1 MKEKGKK
8 TGVLQD
14 ALSTFG
20 TNAFGAVLALV
31 SSFCIMPVLDPGE
44 SGLITQNQIVGSAL
58 FTLLSFSVNSSIIYY
73 VSRCKLKNVVRS
85 IKRVTV
91 VLTMLIAVAGVL
103 VVLVLRDSY
112 FADTA
117 LLYCVCAVA
126 YGVFSFVSN
135 VFLAILRGENKF
147 RTYNLINLMQRVL
160 TTLFSL
166 TVFLWP
172 TAAVIVSGSIFIL
185 LLSIIMAW
193 RSIRR
198 DVSYAQSPP
207 APENDRE
214 IGSGELLRYSLK
226 SHVSNVLTF
235 TNTNVSSIILKANNG
250 LTDFGVFTKAYTIV
264 QQIWILPDA
273 VSMVIMSRIAAMT
286 DTKDKTK
293 LATLSCKLVT
303 YITLI
308 CLPLVVLLAKI
319 FIPILFPKY
328 VDCIQPLTILTVG
341 SFFITY
347 AKVLA
352 NSIAAYGKPELNIIS
367 TAVGVVFNLGLSLVL
382 IPHFLVAGAAIAT
395 SLSLTAQGI
404 TSIII
409 FCVYTKTPFYRLVL
423 PTRDELSLA
432 AGLLKRGKRT

>member
-1 MKEKGKK
+1 MKEQGKK

-20 TNAFGAVLALV
+20 TNAFGAVLALI

-44 SGLITQNQIVGSAL
+44 SGLITQNQMVGSAL

-91 VLTMLIAVAGVL
+91 VLTVLIALVGVL
-103 VVLVLRDSY
+103 VVLILRDSY

-135 VFLAILRGENKF
+135 IFLAILRGENKF

-166 TVFLWP
+166 TVFIWP

-198 DVSYAQSPP
+198 NVSYAQSPP

-341 SFFITY
+341 SFFRPRWYLDRAVARGISSSSAISRCFRPVTAWSRITCRS
-347 AKVLA
+347 VSSRLVR
-352 NSIAAYGKPELNIIS
+352 AAWRTWRS
-367 TAVGVVFNLGLSLVL
+367 SA
-382 IPHFLVAGAAIAT
+382 
-395 SLSLTAQGI
+395 LTAGEGMA
-404 TSIII
+404 
-409 FCVYTKTPFYRLVL
+409 RLSHSSAARSSVL
-423 PTRDELSLA
+423 PRSRRRMRARFLA
-432 AGLLKRGKRT
+432 MVRIQAMGLP

>member
-1 MKEKGKK
+1 MGKK
-8 TGVLQD
+8 KGGVLQD

-20 TNAFGAVLALV
+20 TNAFGAVLALI

-44 SGLITQNQIVGSAL
+44 SGLITQNQMVGSAL
-58 FTLLSFSVNSSIIYY
+58 FTLLSFSVNSSMIYF
-73 VSRCKLKNVVRS
+73 VSRCKLRNVVRA

-91 VLTMLIAVAGVL
+91 VLTALITAVGAL
-103 VVLVLRDSY
+103 VVFVLRDTY

-147 RTYNLINLMQRVL
+147 RVYNMINLMQRVL
-160 TTLFSL
+160 TTLFAL

-185 LLSIIMAW
+185 LLSIVMAG

-198 DVSYAQSPP
+198 DVSYAEAPP

-214 IGSGELLRYSLK
+214 VGSGELLRYSLK
-226 SHVSNVLTF
+226 AHVSNVLTF

-303 YITLI
+303 YITLV
-308 CLPLVVLLAKI
+308 CLPIVVVLAEI
-319 FIPILFPKY
+319 FIPIIFPKY
-328 VDCIQPLTILTVG
+328 TACIEPLKILTVG

-347 AKVLA
+347 SKVLA

-367 TAVGVVFNLGLSLVL
+367 TAVGVVFNLGLSLLL
-382 IPHFLVAGAAIAT
+382 IPSLLVTGAALAT
-395 SLSLTAQGI
+395 TLSLTAQGV
-404 TSIII
+404 TSIVI
-409 FCVYTKTPFYRLVL
+409 FCVYTKTPFYRLLL
-423 PTRDELSLA
+423 PSREELAMA
-432 AGLLKRGKRT
+432 AGVLKRGKRT

>member
-1 MKEKGKK
+1 MNKKKG
-8 TGVLQD
+8 GVLQD

-20 TNAFGAVLALV
+20 TNAFGAVLALI

-44 SGLITQNQIVGSAL
+44 SGLITQNQMVGSAL
-58 FTLLSFSVNSSIIYY
+58 FTLLSFSVNSSMIYY

-85 IKRVTV
+85 IKRVSV
-91 VLTMLIAVAGVL
+91 ALTLLIAAVGAA

-117 LLYCVCAVA
+117 TLYCICAVA

-147 RTYNLINLMQRVL
+147 RVYNLINLMQRVL
-160 TTLFSL
+160 TTAFSL
-166 TVFLWP
+166 TVFIWP
-172 TAAVIVSGSIFIL
+172 TAAVIVSGSIFTL
-185 LLSIIMAW
+185 LLSIVLAYL
-193 RSIRR
+193 SIRHI
-198 DVSYAQSPP
+198 SYAQDTP

-214 IGSGELLRYSLK
+214 VSSGELLRYSMK
-226 SHVSNVLTF
+226 AHVSNVLTF
-235 TNTNVSSIILKANNG
+235 ANTNVSSIILKANNG

-293 LATLSCKLVT
+293 LATLSCKLVS
-303 YITLI
+303 YLTLV
-308 CLPLVVLLAKI
+308 CLPLVVVAAEI

-328 VDCIQPLTILTVG
+328 VDCIDPLKILTVG

-347 AKVLA
+347 SKVLS

-367 TAVGVVFNLGLSLVL
+367 TAVGVVLNLGLSLVL
-382 IPHFLVAGAAIAT
+382 IPHPVSYT
-395 SLSLTAQGI
+395 HLT
-404 TSIII
+404 
-409 FCVYTKTPFYRLVL
+409 L
-423 PTRDELSLA
+423 PT
-432 AGLLKRGKRT
+432 T

>member
-1 MKEKGKK
+1 MKKQRKG
-8 TGVLQD
+8 GVLQD

-20 TNAFGAVLALV
+20 TNAFGAVLALI

-44 SGLITQNQIVGSAL
+44 SGLITQNQMVGSAL
-58 FTLLSFSVNSSIIYY
+58 FTLLSFSVNSSMIYY
-73 VSRCKLKNVVRS
+73 VSRFKLKNVVRS

-91 VLTMLIAVAGVL
+91 VLTILIAAAGAL
-103 VVLVLRDSY
+103 VVLILRDSY

-147 RTYNLINLMQRVL
+147 RVYNMINLMQRVI
-160 TTLFSL
+160 TTLFAL

-185 LLSIIMAW
+185 LLSIVIAW
-193 RSIRR
+193 RAIRR
-198 DVSYAQSPP
+198 DVSYAETPP

-214 IGSGELLRYSLK
+214 VGCGELLRYSLK
-226 SHVSNVLTF
+226 AHVSNVLTF
-235 TNTNVSSIILKANNG
+235 TNTNVSSIILKGYNG

-264 QQIWILPDA
+264 QQVWILPDA

-286 DTKDKTK
+286 KTDDKTK

-303 YITLI
+303 YVTLI
-308 CLPLVVLLAKI
+308 CLPILVLLAEI
-319 FIPILFPKY
+319 FIPIVFPKY
-328 VDCIQPLTILTVG
+328 VDCVEPLKILTVG

-367 TAVGVVFNLGLSLVL
+367 TAVGVVFNLGLSLLL
-382 IPHFLVAGAAIAT
+382 IPNLLVTGAALAT
-395 SLSLTAQGI
+395 TLSLTAQGL

-409 FCVYTKTPFYRLVL
+409 FCVYTKTPFYRLLL
-423 PTRDELSLA
+423 PTREDLSMA

>member
-1 MKEKGKK
+1 MNKK
-8 TGVLQD
+8 RGGVLQD

-20 TNAFGAVLALV
+20 TNAFGAVLALI

-44 SGLITQNQIVGSAL
+44 SGLITQNQMVGSSL
-58 FTLLSFSVNSSIIYY
+58 FTLLSFSVNSSMIYY

-85 IKRVTV
+85 IKRVSVALTLLIAAVGAVV
-91 VLTMLIAVAGVL
+91 VLM
-103 VVLVLRDSY
+103 LRDSY

-117 LLYCVCAVA
+117 TLYCICAVA

-147 RTYNLINLMQRVL
+147 RVYNLINLMQRVL
-160 TTLFSL
+160 TTAFSL
-166 TVFLWP
+166 TVFIWP
-172 TAAVIVSGSIFIL
+172 TAAVIVSGSIFTL
-185 LLSIIMAW
+185 LLSIVLAYA
-193 RSIRR
+193 SIRHI
-198 DVSYAQSPP
+198 SYAQDTP

-214 IGSGELLRYSLK
+214 VSSGELLRYSMK
-226 SHVSNVLTF
+226 AHVSNVLTF
-235 TNTNVSSIILKANNG
+235 ANTNVSSIILKANNG

-293 LATLSCKLVT
+293 LATLSCKLVS
-303 YITLI
+303 YLTLV
-308 CLPLVVLLAKI
+308 CLPLVVVAAEI

-328 VDCIQPLTILTVG
+328 VDCIDPLKILTVG

-347 AKVLA
+347 SKVLS

-367 TAVGVVFNLGLSLVL
+367 TAVGVVLNLGLSLVL
-382 IPHFLVAGAAIAT
+382 IPHLLVAGAALAT
-395 SLSLTAQGI
+395 SISLTAQEIGRAH
-404 TSIII
+404 
-409 FCVYTKTPFYRLVL
+409 V
-423 PTRDELSLA
+423 
-432 AGLLKRGKRT
+432 

>member
-1 MKEKGKK
+1 MNKK
-8 TGVLQD
+8 RGGVLQD

-20 TNAFGAVLALV
+20 TNAFGAVLALI

-44 SGLITQNQIVGSAL
+44 SGLITQNQMVGSAL
-58 FTLLSFSVNSSIIYY
+58 FTLLSFSVNSSMIYY

-85 IKRVTV
+85 IKRVSVALTLLIAAVGAVV
-91 VLTMLIAVAGVL
+91 VLM
-103 VVLVLRDSY
+103 LRDSY

-117 LLYCVCAVA
+117 TLYCICAVA

-147 RTYNLINLMQRVL
+147 RVYNLINLMQRVL
-160 TTLFSL
+160 TTAFSL
-166 TVFLWP
+166 TVFIWP
-172 TAAVIVSGSIFIL
+172 TAAVIVSGSIFTL
-185 LLSIIMAW
+185 LLSIVLAYA
-193 RSIRR
+193 SIRHI
-198 DVSYAQSPP
+198 SYAQDTP

-214 IGSGELLRYSLK
+214 VSSGELLRYSMK
-226 SHVSNVLTF
+226 AHVSNVLTF
-235 TNTNVSSIILKANNG
+235 ANTNVSSIILKANNG

-293 LATLSCKLVT
+293 LATLSCKLVS
-303 YITLI
+303 YLTLV
-308 CLPLVVLLAKI
+308 CLPLVVVAAEI

-328 VDCIQPLTILTVG
+328 VDCIDPLKILTVG

-347 AKVLA
+347 SKVLS

-367 TAVGVVFNLGLSLVL
+367 TAVGVVLNLGLSLVL
-382 IPHFLVAGAAIAT
+382 IPHLLVAGAALAT
-395 SLSLTAQGI
+395 SISLTAQGL
-404 TSIII
+404 TAVII
-409 FCVYTKTPFYRLVL
+409 FCVYTKTPFYRLII
-423 PTRDELSLA
+423 PTRDEITLA
-432 AGLLKRGKRT
+432 AGILKRGKRT